1 MEENTRG
8 TAWVLGGK
16 DVVSHLGCKACSAGG
31 GLGELG
37 LALGWV
43 QEPALELQRG
53 FGDRQGGPSCTR
65 AS

>member
-1 MEENTRG
+1 MWSRTWG
-8 TAWVLGGK
+8 AKPVGL
-16 DVVSHLGCKACSAGG
+16 G

-43 QEPALELQRG
+43 QEPVLELQGG
-53 FGDRQGGPSCTR
+53 FGDSQGGLSCTR